1 MHSTNFALAFNSH
14 YCTSELYSAIFMQFT
29 DLPLT
34 LNRAF
39 EFYSGAFVHCTDLA
53 IIVSIYRCPS
63 KLQSCF
69 LCIVPT
75 LLLPSKVIFPSQ
87 SSILFVLCIPQTM
100 LSLFR
105 VISAHLSSS
114 LLCFILIYLC
124 IP

>member
-14 YCTSELYSAIFMQFT
+14 YCTSELHSAIFMHFT

-39 EFYSGAFVHCTDLA
+39 EFYSGVFVHCTDLA
-53 IIVSIYRCPS
+53 IIVSIYQCPS
-63 KLQSCF
+63 KLQSCL
-69 LCIVPT
+69 LCIPPT
-75 LLLPSKVIFPSQ
+75 FLSPSKVIFPSQ
-87 SSILFVLCIPQTM
+87 SSILFVLCIPQMM

-114 LLCFILIYLC
+114 FLYFILIVL
-124 IP
+124 